1 MTEKI
6 RLLYDAAYICNILD
20 KNAHRSGIFFVAYNV
35 LLQLLKHDEF
45 DIWLYGGGD
54 EVRLAEVIK
63 NYKEFADCKIYKS
76 TFLEKQVNFWGDLKY
91 KNKVNK
97 QSKIMRL
104 LIIIIWNIT
113 RKINELYL
121 KLNYKNLYN
130 DIDVYFS
137 PAKAVP
143 NVILKKKNIKR
154 YTILH
159 DLIPLISGT
168 RKGASQKWLFK
179 LVDSINKN
187 DYYFANSEFTK
198 SDFIKYVP
206 AINPDNIN
214 VIPLSTG
221 MNYEKINDEKVINKV
236 KEKYKIPFDK
246 KYVFSLCNLDPR
258 KNLVFAV
265 KNFLKFTEKN
275 NLDDFVIVLGGSG
288 WKDFLPMLEKEISN
302 LGEKQNKII
311 RIGYVDD
318 EDMSALYSGAEM
330 FVCPSLYEGFGIPV
344 LEAMKC
350 GLPVI
355 CSNVTSLPE
364 VIEDCGIQI
373 NPHSDDELIAA
384 LEKMYYD
391 RNFRA
396 ECIDKGLK
404 RAELFSWEAC
414 CKVITDKIKSDMSL

>member
-1 MTEKI
+1 ML
-6 RLLYDAAYICNILD
+6 R
-20 KNAHRSGIFFVAYNV
+20 KNG
-35 LLQLLKHDEF
+35 
-45 DIWLYGGGD
+45 
-54 EVRLAEVIK
+54 
-63 NYKEFADCKIYKS
+63 C
-76 TFLEKQVNFWGDLKY
+76 
-91 KNKVNK
+91 
-97 QSKIMRL
+97 
-104 LIIIIWNIT
+104 
-113 RKINELYL
+113 L
-121 KLNYKNLYN
+121 KL
-130 DIDVYFS
+130 I
-137 PAKAVP
+137 
-143 NVILKKKNIKR
+143 
-154 YTILH
+154 
-159 DLIPLISGT
+159 
-168 RKGASQKWLFK
+168 
-179 LVDSINKN
+179 DSINKN
-187 DYYFANSEFTK
+187 DYYFANSEYTK

-206 AINPDNIN
+206 AINPDNIK

-221 MNYEKINDEKVINKV
+221 MNYEKINDENVINKV

-265 KNFLKFTEKN
+265 KNFLKFAEKN

-288 WKDFLPMLEKEISN
+288 WKDFLPLLEKEISN
-302 LGEKQNKII
+302 LGEHQNKII

-364 VIEDCGIQI
+364 VIGDCGIQI
-373 NPHSDDELIAA
+373 NPHSDEELIAA

-396 ECIDKGLK
+396 LCIEKGIK
-404 RAELFSWEAC
+404 RAELFSWDAC
-414 CKVITDKIKSDMSL
+414 GKVITDKIKSDTAS

>member
-20 KNAHRSGIFFVAYNV
+20 KNSHRSGIFFVAYNV
-35 LLQLLKHDEF
+35 LLELLKHDEF
-45 DIWLYGGGD
+45 DVWLYAAGD
-54 EVRLAEVIK
+54 EARLKEVINK
-63 NYKEFADCKIYKS
+63 YKEFAGCKIYKS

-97 QSKIMRL
+97 QNKLLRL
-104 LIIIIWNIT
+104 LIIIVWNII
-113 RKINELYL
+113 RKINEIYL
-121 KLNYKNLYN
+121 KLNCKNLYN

-143 NVILKKKNIKR
+143 DVILNKKNIKR
-154 YTILH
+154 YTILY
-159 DLIPLISGT
+159 DLIPFINGT

-179 LVDSINKN
+179 LIDSINKN
-187 DYYFANSEFTK
+187 DYYFANSEYTK

-206 AINPDNIN
+206 AINPDNIK

-221 MNYEKINDEKVINKV
+221 MNYEKINNENVINKV

-265 KNFLKFTEKN
+265 KNFLKFAEKN

-288 WKDFLPMLEKEISN
+288 WKDFLPLLEKEISN
-302 LGEKQNKII
+302 LGEHQNKII

-364 VIEDCGIQI
+364 VIGDCGIQI
-373 NPHSDDELIAA
+373 NPHSDEELIAA

-396 ECIDKGLK
+396 ECIEKGIK
-404 RAELFSWEAC
+404 RAKLFSWDAC
-414 CKVITDKIKSDMSL
+414 GKVITDKIKSDTVS